1 MRRYRLKLIT
11 LPWELEVPTL
21 ALASLAAVT
30 PKQFDIAI
38 VDVLREQLF
47 LEEPT
52 DLVGIS
58 ASTPTIKAAYALAE
72 LYRARGVTVVIGGH
86 HVTALPEEGLEH
98 ADAVV
103 CGEGETSWQRICEDF
118 LVSPKKVQ
126 GIYRDAAPDLAT
138 LPPPR
143 TDLLRN
149 ERYGAFTFPIVASRG
164 CPEACGFCFAKRMT
178 RGYRTYPIAHVLEQI
193 RRRPAWVRALYF
205 VDDNLPADPD
215 HARELFAALK
225 KEAVPFGMQ
234 ARHEFSRDSG
244 ALRDAHEAGCAL
256 ISSGYESVN
265 QPSLDRQGKRAAAG
279 DYREVIHEIFAA
291 GIIPSGNWMFG
302 FDQDTPDT
310 FARTLAFLDE
320 TDLLHCSFTTE
331 IPFPGTAAWRKY
343 KAEDRLL
350 TLDYDEY
357 VGKDHVVVR
366 PKEMTPKQL
375 QDGIRWLA
383 RSFYSVPRAAK
394 RLAKAFANPKLHTLG
409 PAILKGPAL
418 AGLNA
423 FQVWQWHYR
432 MFPPLQAFY
441 QRLLTV
447 YRHRYVMDHVRQTNF
462 RALPAPLAW
471 TLPVEAESF
480 HTSQG
485 YQPSRAVR
493 LRVHSGQ
500 VAAAP
505 RP

>member
-1 MRRYRLKLIT
+1 
-11 LPWELEVPTL
+11 
-21 ALASLAAVT
+21 
-30 PKQFDIAI
+30 
-38 VDVLREQLF
+38 
-47 LEEPT
+47 
-52 DLVGIS
+52 
-58 ASTPTIKAAYALAE
+58 
-72 LYRARGVTVVIGGH
+72 
-86 HVTALPEEGLEH
+86 
-98 ADAVV
+98 
-103 CGEGETSWQRICEDF
+103 
-118 LVSPKKVQ
+118 
-126 GIYRDAAPDLAT
+126 
-138 LPPPR
+138 
-143 TDLLRN
+143 
-149 ERYGAFTFPIVASRG
+149 
-164 CPEACGFCFAKRMT
+164 
-178 RGYRTYPIAHVLEQI
+178 
-193 RRRPAWVRALYF
+193 VRALYF
-205 VDDNLPADPD
+205 VDDNLPADPA

-234 ARHEFSRDSG
+234 ARHEFSRDSA
-244 ALRDAHEAGCAL
+244 ALRTAHTAGCAL

-279 DYREVIHEIFAA
+279 DYREVIREIFAA

-320 TDLLHCSFTTE
+320 TDLMHCSFTTE

-343 KAEDRLL
+343 KAEGRLL
-350 TLDYDEY
+350 TEDYDEY
-357 VGKDHVVVR
+357 LGKDHVVVR
-366 PKEMTPKQL
+366 PLEMTPKQL

-383 RSFYSVPRAAK
+383 RSYYSVPRAAK
-394 RLAKAFANPKLHTLG
+394 RLAKAFKNPRLHTLG

-447 YRHRYVMDHVRQTNF
+447 YRHRYVMDHVRKTNF
-462 RALPAPLAW
+462 RALPEPAPW
-471 TLPVEAESF
+471 SLPQEATSF
-480 HTSQG
+480 HTAQG
-485 YQPSRAVR
+485 YQSSRAVR
-493 LRVHSGQ
+493 LKVHAGQ

>member
-1 MRRYRLKLIT
+1 MRRFRLKLIS

-21 ALASLAAVT
+21 GLASLAAVT
-30 PKQFDIAI
+30 PAVFDIAI

-47 LEEPT
+47 FDEPT
-52 DLVGIS
+52 DLVGLS
-58 ASTPTIKAAYALAE
+58 ASTPTINAAYALAD
-72 LYRARGVTVVIGGH
+72 LYRARGVRVVMGGH
-86 HVTALPEEGLEH
+86 HVTALPEEALQH

-103 CGEGETSWQRICEDF
+103 CGEGETSWRRICDDF
-118 LVSPKKVQ
+118 LVDPKKVQ
-126 GIYRDAAPDLAT
+126 GVYRDEAPDLAT

-143 TDLLRN
+143 TDLMRS

-193 RRRPAWVRALYF
+193 RRRPPWVRALYF

-225 KEAVPFGMQ
+225 KEKVPFGMQ
-234 ARHEFSRDSG
+234 ARHEFSRDAS
-244 ALRDAHEAGCAL
+244 ALRAAHEAGCAL

-279 DYREVIHEIFAA
+279 DYREVISEIFKA

-320 TDLLHCSFTTE
+320 TDLMHSSFTTE

-343 KAEDRLL
+343 KAEGRLL
-350 TLDYDEY
+350 TEDYDEY

-366 PKEMTPKQL
+366 PKAMTPQEL
-375 QDGIRWLA
+375 QDGLRWLA
-383 RSFYSVPRAAK
+383 RNFYSVPRAAK

-409 PAILKGPAL
+409 PRLLKGPAL

-441 QRLLTV
+441 QRTLKV
-447 YRHRYVMDHVRQTNF
+447 YRHRYLLDHVRRTNF
-462 RALPAPLAW
+462 RALTPPPAWSAPAAA
-471 TLPVEAESF
+471 PSF
-480 HTSQG
+480 FNAQG
-485 YQPSRAVR
+485 YQSSRAKP
-493 LRVHSGQ
+493 LRVHRGS